1 MKKERFLSI
10 ITSLLIFSSGAYAQ
24 HEGHGTVTTVDEKK
38 QVSEVTEQKMGMIYR
53 DRKFIEHMISHH
65 RDAIDMAKL
74 AAEKSKRDEIKKLS
88 ADIIRTQTSEIDMMK
103 KWYKEWYNTD
113 VPEMAAGKVGMMGS
127 GEGMMGR
134 GMMMD
139 MRGEMSSGMMKMN
152 PDDLKKA
159 PDFDRAF
166 IEMMVKHHA
175 GAVMMSG
182 MVIDSKRSEMRK
194 LGRDIITAQS
204 SEIEQMIQWY
214 IKWYGKW

>member
-1 MKKERFLSI
+1 MKKGSFLSVMA
-10 ITSLLIFSSGAYAQ
+10 SLLIFSSGAYAQ
-24 HEGHGTVTTVDEKK
+24 HEGHGTVTTGSEKR

-53 DRKFIEHMISHH
+53 DRKFIESMIGHH

-113 VPEMAAGKVGMMGS
+113 VPETAAGKGGMMG
-127 GEGMMGR
+127 GGMMGG

-139 MRGEMSSGMMKMN
+139 MRGEMSAGMMKMN
-152 PDDLKKA
+152 IDDLKKA

-182 MVIDSKRSEMRK
+182 MIIDSERSEMRK
-194 LGRDIITAQS
+194 LGRDIISAQS
-204 SEIEQMIQWY
+204 AEIEQMIQWY
-214 IKWYGKW
+214 VKWYGKW